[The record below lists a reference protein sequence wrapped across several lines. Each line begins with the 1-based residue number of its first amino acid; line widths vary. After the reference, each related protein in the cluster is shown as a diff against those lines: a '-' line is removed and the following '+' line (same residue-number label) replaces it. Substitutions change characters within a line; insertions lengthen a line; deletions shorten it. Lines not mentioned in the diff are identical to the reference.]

1 MLYARASPYKKRK
14 ERKKETKI
22 MNEQFSKRASIIP
35 VAAGNSVREGV
46 IH

>member
-22 MNEQFSKRASIIP
+22 MNEQFSIVGMLRIRYPP
-35 VAAGNSVREGV
+35 VYQKEQW
-46 IH
+46 